1 MTRKSH
7 IQKAK
12 RVSMNTIEINF
23 EIISSL
29 QSMIN
34 DLTVQLQRVN
44 QVPANNI
51 VPTAKEYLTIKDVE
65 ELYGIKKS
73 MQAKLRMNKING
85 IPYVRPAGSKI
96 VLYPARNLNQWLE
109 EWRAS

>member
-12 RVSMNTIEINF
+12 RFFMNTVEINS
-23 EIISSL
+23 EVINSL
-29 QSMIN
+29 QSTMN
-34 DLTVQLQRVN
+34 ELSAQLKQLN

-51 VPTAKEYLTIKDVE
+51 TPIAKEYLTIKDVE
-65 ELYGIKKS
+65 EIYSIKKS
-73 MQAKLRMNKING
+73 MQAKLRMNKKNG
-85 IPYVRPAGSKI
+85 IPYIRPAGARI

>member
-1 MTRKSH
+1 
-7 IQKAK
+7 
-12 RVSMNTIEINF
+12 MNTVEINF
-23 EIISSL
+23 ETIKSL

-34 DLTVQLQRVN
+34 DLTVQLQQVN

-65 ELYGIKKS
+65 EIYGIKKS
-73 MQAKLRMNKING
+73 MQAKLRMNKRNG
-85 IPYVRPAGSKI
+85 IPYVRPAGAKI

>member
-1 MTRKSH
+1 MSSSKQT
-7 IQKAK
+7 K
-12 RVSMNTIEINF
+12 RFSMNTVEINI
-23 EIISSL
+23 ETIKSL

-34 DLTVQLQRVN
+34 DLTIQLQQVN

-65 ELYGIKKS
+65 EIYGIKKS
-73 MQAKLRMNKING
+73 MQAKLRMNKRNG
-85 IPYVRPAGSKI
+85 IPYVRPAGAKI
-96 VLYPARNLNQWLE
+96 VLYPVRNLNQWLE